1 MIDFSLTKE
10 QISIRDSVRE
20 FCAREIKTIAFELDQ
35 IPDPVEAFPRILE
48 VIKKGAALELPS
60 LIIPKEYD
68 GLGLDNQTTGIVF
81 EELAAADA
89 GFAGNFGISNIA
101 WLPLLI
107 GGTDEQKEKWL
118 KKATANGNDP
128 FIACWAATEPQGI
141 GLDTESIWS
150 TGQFSVNLKTVATPE
165 KDFYRIDGE
174 KCFITGG
181 SLSKLCIVLADT
193 PGGPSHFIVPT
204 DTKGFS
210 ITRHENLMGHRNMSN
225 TAIAFDDVKVP
236 KANLI
241 SGREGNGVAELM
253 GVLGYSDAWVAALSV
268 GLSRAAYEAAFEYAK
283 ARFIGGRPIIQFQAV
298 GMMITDMA
306 MMIEAARSLT
316 WRALWTNDT
325 QPAPDAKLSAMAKI
339 LASDTAMK
347 VTTDAVQVYGGA
359 GYMKENPV
367 EKYMRD
373 AKVTQIYEGTNQLLR
388 IFTSIMLF
396 LGM

>member
-1 MIDFSLTKE
+1 M
-10 QISIRDSVRE
+10 
-20 FCAREIKTIAFELDQ
+20 
-35 IPDPVEAFPRILE
+35 RI
-48 VIKKGAALELPS
+48 
-60 LIIPKEYD
+60 
-68 GLGLDNQTTGIVF
+68 
-81 EELAAADA
+81 
-89 GFAGNFGISNIA
+89 
-101 WLPLLI
+101 
-107 GGTDEQKEKWL
+107 
-118 KKATANGNDP
+118 
-128 FIACWAATEPQGI
+128 
-141 GLDTESIWS
+141 
-150 TGQFSVNLKTVATPE
+150 
-165 KDFYRIDGE
+165 KDFQGK